1 MHCHF
6 HWTFT
11 AVSWKGW
18 SFNLANTYWV
28 FKEIKCIK
36 ASPFDMTSQQLTRV
50 IGNLS
55 LPHTNM
61 FTIQSIVSG
70 VLQNTT
76 CKCPLGALV
85 RCSHKLAHTRTQCN
99 DLARYC
105 HAMWP
110 QCSTSIMFTMWKDY
124 STRNVSIYYT
134 LHDTMLTVYGTIKD
148 QVIVGL
154 INFKG
159 LTVNVFSKVFYV

>member
-1 MHCHF
+1 MYQGKSFLHDFTTVNPGWLVTCHSHTPICSQF
-6 HWTFT
+6 NQSFLEYYKIPH
-11 AVSWKGW
+11 VSVPWG
-18 SFNLANTYWV
+18 LQYDA
-28 FKEIKCIK
+28 
-36 ASPFDMTSQQLTRV
+36 A
-50 IGNLS
+50 
-55 LPHTNM
+55 TNWPTQGHNVM
-61 FTIQSIVSG
+61 IWPG
-70 VLQNTT
+70 
-76 CKCPLGALV
+76 LGPATLGSKV
-85 RCSHKLAHTRTQCN
+85 H
-99 DLARYC
+99 C

-134 LHDTMLTVYGTIKD
+134 FHDTMLTVYGTIKD